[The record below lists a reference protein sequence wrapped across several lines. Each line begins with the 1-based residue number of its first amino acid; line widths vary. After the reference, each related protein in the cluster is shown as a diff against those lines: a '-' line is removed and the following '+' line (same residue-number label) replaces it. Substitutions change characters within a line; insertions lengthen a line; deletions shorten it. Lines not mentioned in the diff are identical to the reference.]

1 MVCAPLAK
9 RPRQFPPLMM
19 YSVPVM
25 GPVWGEVNKAASLA
39 FTSNLQ
45 RNSDIS
51 RRKRQLC
58 ERFVRCEQKKLP
70 TVSAFSCHAMRIA
83 LKPTFLVCRKTGT
96 LPQIRQCHAG
106 TWIYATVIRA
116 RHRNTINKFRNLRK
130 PPRFGRRTALF
141 PGERGDLTPEEL
153 RAPSNAC

>member
-1 MVCAPLAK
+1 
-9 RPRQFPPLMM
+9 M
-19 YSVPVM
+19 YSVQVM

-106 TWIYATVIRA
+106 TLIYAIVIRLA
-116 RHRNTINKFRNLRK
+116 IAIPSISSATFGNLRASAGVLHYSLK
-130 PPRFGRRTALF
+130 
-141 PGERGDLTPEEL
+141 
-153 RAPSNAC
+153 